1 MKSVA
6 KLAFI
11 GFLALFVVAC
21 GGKEEVKKA
30 QTPKLEVKTDPKQN
44 EKKLCNEGNITVCY
58 ELGLSYYDEK
68 KFNEAFLYFGKVCD
82 LGKMKFC
89 ANLANDYH
97 NGNGV
102 SKNPKKALE
111 FYQKA
116 CSLNDA
122 ESCNNAGVMYDKGNG
137 ILQDYIKAHN
147 LYKKG
152 CDLNNNYSCNNLAW
166 LYYDGKGVEKKL
178 TNKLCFV

>member
-21 GGKEEVKKA
+21 GGKEEAKKA
-30 QTPKLEVKTDPKQN
+30 QMPKLEVKTDPKQN

-68 KFNEAFLYFGKVCD
+68 NFSEAFLYFGKVCD
-82 LGKMKFC
+82 LGEVGVC
-89 ANLANDYH
+89 VNLAKDYY

-102 SKNPKKALE
+102 SKTPKKH
-111 FYQKA
+111 
-116 CSLNDA
+116 LN
-122 ESCNNAGVMYDKGNG
+122 
-137 ILQDYIKAHN
+137 LH
-147 LYKKG
+147 
-152 CDLNNNYSCNNLAW
+152 
-166 LYYDGKGVEKKL
+166 KKL
-178 TNKLCFV
+178 AH